1 MNVER
6 FTHKT
11 RDALQQ
17 AHERALS
24 AGHPEIT
31 PEHLLLALLEQRDG
45 VVPAVLSR
53 TGTDVQ
59 DLRTLLARELERLP
73 RAEGASTPG
82 VARRLSDVLKHAE
95 KRATRGGEEYVS
107 AEHLLLGILDEK
119 SGAAYDLLRTH
130 GAGPDAVE
138 AATQAVKGSQKADVA
153 DPEGRYAALDKYT
166 IDLTARA
173 REGRIDPVIGRD
185 EEIRRVMQVLTRR
198 TKNNP
203 VLIGAPGTG
212 KTAIAE
218 GLARRIV
225 AGDVPEILKGRRLL
239 ALDLGLMLA
248 GAKYRGE
255 FEERMKAVLQEVE
268 ASGGDIVLFIDEL
281 HTIVGAGAAEG
292 AADAANLLKP
302 ALARGD
308 LHCIGA
314 TTLDEYRKHVE
325 KDKALERRFQPVYV
339 DEPSFEESVAILRGL
354 KERYEVHHG
363 VRITDAATVAAV
375 KLSMRYL
382 PDRQLP
388 DKAIDLIDEAAS
400 ALRLEVDSVPK
411 ELDAVQRQI
420 SRLEMERFALAKE
433 KDRASKD
440 RLAAVDRE
448 LADHRETEQALRSQW
463 ESERSEIHDVQALK
477 EKLESARDRQQLLE
491 RQGSLEEAAR
501 LRYEELPALAE
512 KIAAAESRLARQGER
527 RLLKEEVGEE
537 EIAEVVSRW
546 TGIPVSKMLEGEG
559 ERLLHM
565 EDRLRDRVVGQD
577 QALEAVSDAIRRSRA
592 GLTVGTR
599 PYGSFLFVGPTGV
612 GKTETARALAEYL
625 FDDEQAMIRIDMS
638 EYQERHTV
646 SRLIGAPPGYVGY
659 DEGGQLTEAVRRRP
673 YAVVLLDEVE
683 KAHPEV
689 FNTLLQL
696 LDDGRLTDGQGRTV
710 DFTNTVVIMTSN
722 LGSQAVLEPDLSDT
736 AIERRMLDALRAHFR
751 PEFMNRIDDIIVFH
765 RLGRGEI
772 RRIVDIQIDI
782 LASLVSERGIEL
794 TVTDAAKDR
803 LAEEGFDPV
812 YGARPLKRL
821 IQRTLQNGLARRI
834 LDGAIGMGDTVRVDF
849 GAEDFVFETVASAE
863 RPPVDPAAAARA
875 AD

>member
-1 MNVER
+1 MNVDR

-11 RDALQQ
+11 REALQQ

-31 PEHLLLALLEQRDG
+31 PEHLLLALLEQSEG
-45 VVPAVLSR
+45 VVPAVLLR

-59 DLRTLLARELERLP
+59 DLRTLLAKELERLP
-73 RAEGASTPG
+73 RTEGASAPG
-82 VARRLSDVLKHAE
+82 VSRRLQEVLKQAE
-95 KRATRGGEEYVS
+95 RAASKGGEDYVS
-107 AEHLLLGILDEK
+107 TEHLLEGILAEK
-119 SGAAYDLLRTH
+119 AGAAYDLLRTH
-130 GAGPDAVE
+130 GAGPDAV
-138 AATQAVKGSQKADVA
+138 ARATQDVKGSQKATDA
-153 DPEGRYAALDKYT
+153 EPEGRYAALQKYT
-166 IDLTARA
+166 VDLTARA
-173 REGRIDPVIGRD
+173 REGRIDPVIGRN

-225 AGDVPEILKGRRLL
+225 AGDVPEVLKGRRLL
-239 ALDLGLMLA
+239 ALDLGQMLA

-255 FEERMKAVLQEVE
+255 FEERMKAVLKEIE

-339 DEPSFEESVAILRGL
+339 DEPGYEESVAILRGL

-382 PDRQLP
+382 PERKLP

-400 ALRLEVDSVPK
+400 ALRLEIDSVPK
-411 ELDAVQRQI
+411 ELDGVQRQI

-433 KDRASKD
+433 KDRASKE
-440 RLAAVDRE
+440 RLADVDKE
-448 LADHRETEQALRSQW
+448 LADQREREKALRAQW
-463 ESERSEIHDVQALK
+463 ESERAEIHEVQAIK
-477 EKLESARDRQQLLE
+477 ERLESARERQQLLE
-491 RQGSLEEAAR
+491 RQGNLEEAAR
-501 LRYEELPALAE
+501 LRYEELPGLE
-512 KIAAAESRLARQGER
+512 RKITAAEERLARQGEH

-537 EIAEVVSRW
+537 EIAEVVARW
-546 TGIPVSKMLEGEG
+546 TGIPVSKMLQGEG

-565 EDRLRDRVVGQD
+565 EDNLRSRVVGQD
-577 QALEAVSDAIRRSRA
+577 QALAAVADAIRRSRA

-612 GKTETARALAEYL
+612 GKTETARALAEFL
-625 FDDEQAMIRIDMS
+625 FDDEHAMVRIDMS

-689 FNTLLQL
+689 FNTLLQV
-696 LDDGRLTDGQGRTV
+696 LDDGRLTDGHGRTV

-722 LGSQAVLEPDLSDT
+722 LGSQAVLEPDLSDA
-736 AIERRMLDALRAHFR
+736 AIERRMLDALHAHFR
-751 PEFMNRIDDIIVFH
+751 PEFMNRIDDVVVFH
-765 RLGRGEI
+765 RLGRDQI
-772 RRIVDIQIDI
+772 RKIVDLQVDI

-794 TVTDAAKDR
+794 RVTLAARDR
-803 LAEEGFDPV
+803 LAEQGFDPV

-821 IQRTLQNGLARRI
+821 IQRTVQNGLARRI
-834 LDGAIGMGDTVRVDF
+834 LEGDIGQGDVVEIDVDGEGDAFAYRKVVSEAT
-849 GAEDFVFETVASAE
+849 GQ
-863 RPPVDPAAAARA
+863 PA
-875 AD
+875 

>member
-1 MNVER
+1 MNLEH
-6 FTHKT
+6 FTHKS
-11 RDALQQ
+11 REAIQE
-17 AHERALS
+17 AHDLARA
-24 AGHPEIT
+24 AGNPEIT
-31 PEHLLLALLEQRDG
+31 PEHLLLALLTQAEG

-59 DLRTLLARELERLP
+59 DLVMLTRRELERLP
-73 RAEGASTPG
+73 RAEGQTNVGLS
-82 VARRLSDVLKHAE
+82 RRLADVLAGAE
-95 KRATRGGEEYVS
+95 RAAKKGGEDFVS
-107 AEHLLLGILDEK
+107 TEHLLVGLLAEGQ
-119 SGAAYDLLRTH
+119 GAAFDLLRTH
-130 GAGPDAVE
+130 GADRDAVE
-138 AATQAVKGSQKADVA
+138 AALAAVKGSQKATDA
-153 DPEGRYAALDKYT
+153 SPEGRYAALQKYT
-166 IDLTARA
+166 IDLTERA
-173 REGRIDPVIGRD
+173 REGKIDPVIGRD

-203 VLIGAPGTG
+203 VLIGSPGVG

-225 AGDVPEILKGRRLL
+225 AGDVPELLKKRRLL

-255 FEERMKAVLQEVE
+255 FEERMKAVLQEIE
-268 ASGGDIVLFIDEL
+268 SSGGDIVLFIDEL
-281 HTIVGAGAAEG
+281 HTIVGAGQAEG

-339 DEPSFEESVAILRGL
+339 DEPGYEESVAILRGL

-363 VRITDAATVAAV
+363 VRITDAAAVAAV
-375 KLSMRYL
+375 RLSMRYL
-382 PDRQLP
+382 PERQLP

-400 ALRLEVDSVPK
+400 ALRLEIDSVPK
-411 ELDAVQRQI
+411 ELDAIQRQI

-433 KDRASKD
+433 KDRASKE
-440 RLAAVDRE
+440 RLETIERE
-448 LADHRETEQALRSQW
+448 LADHREKGSALETQW
-463 ESERSEIHDVQALK
+463 EAERKELHEVQAKK
-477 EKLESARDRQQLLE
+477 EQLENARERQQLLE
-491 RQGSLEEAAR
+491 RQGNLEEAAR
-501 LRYEELPALAE
+501 LRYEVLPGLEASIQEADE
-512 KIAAAESRLARQGER
+512 RLARQGER

-537 EIAEVVSRW
+537 EIAEVVARW
-546 TGIPVSKMLEGEG
+546 TGIPVSKMLEAEG
-559 ERLLHM
+559 ERLVHM
-565 EDRLRDRVVGQD
+565 EERLRTRVVGQD
-577 QALEAVSDAIRRSRA
+577 AALEAVADAIRRSRA
-592 GLTVGTR
+592 GLTRGDR

-612 GKTETARALAEYL
+612 GKTETGRALAEFL
-625 FDDEQAMIRIDMS
+625 FDDEKAMVRIDMS

-673 YAVVLLDEVE
+673 YAVLLLDEIE

-696 LDDGRLTDGQGRTV
+696 LDDGRLTDGHGRTV

-722 LGSQAVLEPDLSDT
+722 LGSQAVAEPDLSDD
-736 AIERRMLDALRAHFR
+736 AIEKRILDALRAHFR
-751 PEFMNRIDDIIVFH
+751 PEFLNRIDDTIVFH
-765 RLGRGEI
+765 RLDRDHI
-772 RRIVDIQIDI
+772 RQIVDIQLGQ
-782 LASLVSERGIEL
+782 LAAIVSERGIAID
-794 TVTDAAKDR
+794 VTDEARAR

-821 IQRTLQNGLARRI
+821 IQRAIQNGLARRI
-834 LDGAIGMGDTVRVDF
+834 LEGEIGTGDRVRVDYRN
-849 GAEDFVFETVASAE
+849 DDWRFEKQASEVQGPA
-863 RPPVDPAAAARA
+863 PVGTAR
-875 AD
+875 